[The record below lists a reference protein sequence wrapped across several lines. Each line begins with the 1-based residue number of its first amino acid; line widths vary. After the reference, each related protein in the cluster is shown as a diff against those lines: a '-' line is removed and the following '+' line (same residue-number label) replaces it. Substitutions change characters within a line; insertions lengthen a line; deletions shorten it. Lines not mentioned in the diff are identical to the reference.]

1 MKSFIRSMWSW
12 IFCCLV
18 SWMHCYHNLLFSVLH
33 MSSIFSL
40 SKSTSVSI
48 QQHWRIL
55 LCNTV
60 RKVGVVFINDK
71 YVLSHYERIEKV
83 QNQICGQ
90 ALIFLRD
97 GYQIRC
103 SATTEKEL
111 AKSCRH
117 VDNSPYPLVKTKTR
131 LPPFSFN

>member
-1 MKSFIRSMWSW
+1 
-12 IFCCLV
+12 
-18 SWMHCYHNLLFSVLH
+18 MHCYHNLLFSVLH

-83 QNQICGQ
+83 QICGQ
-90 ALIFLRD
+90 ALIF
-97 GYQIRC
+97 YEMVI
-103 SATTEKEL
+103 K
-111 AKSCRH
+111 
-117 VDNSPYPLVKTKTR
+117 
-131 LPPFSFN
+131 